1 MTSMAPSSGRADLII
16 ALALVAAAATLP
28 FVVESRYVLGQVV
41 LALFY
46 ACIASQWNLVFGF
59 AGIFSLAPLAIFA
72 VGGYATAMLCF
83 FLGWSVWAALLPAAV
98 VAALFSIVIGLACLR
113 LTGVYVA
120 LLTLA
125 VTQVMYL
132 LIVTDTDCFVMVGT
146 VCRQLTGG
154 PGGFSRFGDLGM
166 RELLRGSWM
175 TGNYAVV
182 CTLFALIMAMTWVI
196 LKSPM
201 GHAFR
206 AIRDNPGYAVARG
219 INRFRVQ
226 MLVFGISAFFMGL
239 AGGVYAAHFQVI
251 GPTILQLPQLM
262 FIIAIVVIGGV
273 GTFWGPL
280 VGTFVLVGADEL
292 MREAGEFRTLG
303 LGVIIAAAIVLMP
316 NGLVGRFR
324 QLRRY
329 LGAGRKTPHAEA
341 NGS

>member
-1 MTSMAPSSGRADLII
+1 MTKTSGRTDLLI
-16 ALALVAAAATLP
+16 ALVLIVVAIAIP
-28 FVVESRYVLGQVV
+28 FQIDSRYVLGQIV

-59 AGIFSLAPLAIFA
+59 AGIFSLAPVAIFA

-83 FLGWSVWAALLPAAV
+83 FLGWSVWAALLPAAL
-98 VAALFSIVIGLACLR
+98 VAAVFSVLIGLACLR

-132 LIVTDTDCFVMVGT
+132 LIVTDTECFVQVGS

-154 PGGFSRFGDLGM
+154 PGGFSRFGDFGT
-166 RELLRGSWM
+166 RQLLKGDWM
-175 TGNYAVV
+175 IGNYAIV
-182 CTLFALIMAMTWVI
+182 CTLFVVIMVVTWVI
-196 LKSPM
+196 LKGPM

-226 MLVFGISAFFMGL
+226 LLVFGLSAFLTGL

-262 FIIAIVVIGGV
+262 FIIAIVVIGGT

-280 VGTFVLVGADEL
+280 VGTLVLMGADEL
-292 MREAGEFRTLG
+292 MREVGEFRTLG
-303 LGVIIAAAIVLMP
+303 LGLIIAASIVLLP

-324 QLRRY
+324 DLMRY
-329 LGAGRKTPHAEA
+329 AGRNRSAGLKT
-341 NGS
+341 SKDIQ

>member
-1 MTSMAPSSGRADLII
+1 MTQSPHAPSGRTDLVI
-16 ALALVAAAATLP
+16 ALVLIAAAVTLP
-28 FVVESRYVLGQVV
+28 FMVESRYVLGQVI
-41 LALFY
+41 LGLFY

-59 AGIFSLAPLAIFA
+59 AGIFSLAPIAIFA

-83 FLGWSVWAALLPAAV
+83 FLGWSVWVALLPAAL
-98 VAALFSIVIGLACLR
+98 VAALFSIVLGLACLR

-125 VTQVMYL
+125 VAQVMYL
-132 LIVTDTDCFVMVGT
+132 LIVTDTECFVMVGT

-154 PGGFSRFGDLGM
+154 AGGFARFGDLGM
-166 RELLRGSWM
+166 RALLRGNWM
-175 TGNYAVV
+175 IGNYAVV
-182 CTLFALIMAMTWVI
+182 CALFALIMAMTWFI

-206 AIRDNPGYAVARG
+206 AVRDNPTYAIARG
-219 INRFRVQ
+219 INRFRMQ
-226 MLVFGISAFFMGL
+226 ILIFGISAFFTGL

-292 MREAGEFRTLG
+292 MRETGEFRTLG
-303 LGVIIAAAIVLMP
+303 LGIIIAAAVVLMP
-316 NGLVGRFR
+316 NGLVGRLR
-324 QLRRY
+324 QISQQL
-329 LGAGRKTPHAEA
+329 HD
-341 NGS
+341 